1 MEHGYNLVRSKLGF
15 AQTGDCDIHQSE
27 TVSAVLELVAWCRA
41 RCERGTQRQSLHK
54 CQGGRTLDLLFGAT
68 GGLALGA
75 PSRALA
81 LLGRGLALGAPS
93 RALFL
98 LDRQAFERELQRGIR
113 RDAPSRE
120 ALRTVTL
127 FPRDGELTLL
137 ANGHA
142 EAALVPAG
150 DNLPDAI
157 LARECLLATID
168 D

>member
-1 MEHGYNLVRSKLGF
+1 MEHEYNLVTRVRCLLS
-15 AQTGDCDIHQSE
+15 GDSDVQSE
-27 TVSAVLELVAWCRA
+27 SCEVRA
-41 RCERGTQRQSLHK
+41 RQEAEQAHRGRASISVEGSITPR
-54 CQGGRTLDLLFGAT
+54 LLFGAT

-75 PSRALA
+75 PSRTLA
-81 LLGRGLALGAPS
+81 LLGCGFALGAPS

-120 ALRTVTL
+120 ATCTVAL
-127 FPRDGELTLL
+127 FPWDGELALL

-150 DNLPDAI
+150 DNLPDTI
-157 LARECLLATID
+157 LAREGLLATVED
-168 D
+168 

>member
-1 MEHGYNLVRSKLGF
+1 MVTRVRCLLS
-15 AQTGDCDIHQSE
+15 GDSDVQSE
-27 TVSAVLELVAWCRA
+27 SCEVRA
-41 RCERGTQRQSLHK
+41 RQEAEEAHRGRASISVEGSITPR
-54 CQGGRTLDLLFGAT
+54 LLFGAT

-75 PSRALA
+75 PSRTLA
-81 LLGRGLALGAPS
+81 LLGCGFALGAPS

-98 LDRQAFERELQRGIR
+98 LDRQAFERELQRSIR

-137 ANGHA
+137 AHGHA

-157 LARECLLATID
+157 LACECLLATID

>member
-1 MEHGYNLVRSKLGF
+1 MRG
-15 AQTGDCDIHQSE
+15 ASE
-27 TVSAVLELVAWCRA
+27 AHRGRA
-41 RCERGTQRQSLHK
+41 SINVKGAE
-54 CQGGRTLDLLFGAT
+54 TLDLLFGAT

-127 FPRDGELTLL
+127 FPRDGELALL
-137 ANGHA
+137 ANGHP
-142 EAALVPAG
+142 EAPLVPAG

-157 LARECLLATID
+157 LACECLLATVD